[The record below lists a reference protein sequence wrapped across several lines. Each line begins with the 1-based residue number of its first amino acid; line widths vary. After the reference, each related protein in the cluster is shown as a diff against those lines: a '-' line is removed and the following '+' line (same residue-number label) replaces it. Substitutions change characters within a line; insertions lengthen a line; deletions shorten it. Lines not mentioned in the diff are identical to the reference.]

1 MFLFPQQALLAR
13 PLPKSKVYQFAK
25 PSSAVKELFVR
36 QIDSIVWQYKL
47 APETINLPATASVEE
62 IQIFDIALKGSECDL
77 AVLRCIDTA
86 IPFKL
91 FYRVFK
97 GNSVRLTAAYKQIA
111 NDKVGIEGYF
121 SSDWLPADTP
131 CQPLPIALNLQSL
144 YEQMMQ
150 SLLPSS
156 PRQHESL
163 PEQIARLNQLQ
174 QKQSECQ
181 KLEARLAKE
190 KQFNRKVELNSQIRL
205 LKNTIASLKK

>member
-1 MFLFPQQALLAR
+1 VFLFPQQALLAR
-13 PLPKSKVYQFAK
+13 PLPKSKIYQFAK

-36 QIDSIVWQYKL
+36 QIDSIVWKYKL

-62 IQIFDIALKGSECDL
+62 IQIFDIALKGAECDL
-77 AVLRCIDTA
+77 SVLRCIDTA

-97 GNSVRLTAAYKQIA
+97 GDSVRLTAAYKQVT
-111 NDKVGIEGYF
+111 NDKTVIAGYF
-121 SSDWLPADTP
+121 SSDWLPVDTP
-131 CQPLPIALNLQSL
+131 SQALPIALNLQSL

-163 PEQIARLNQLQ
+163 PEQITRLNQLQ
-174 QKQSECQ
+174 QQQTECK
-181 KLEARLAKE
+181 KLESRLAKE

-205 LKNTIASLKK
+205 LKNTIASLNK

>member
-1 MFLFPQQALLAR
+1 M
-13 PLPKSKVYQFAK
+13 
-25 PSSAVKELFVR
+25 
-36 QIDSIVWQYKL
+36 
-47 APETINLPATASVEE
+47 
-62 IQIFDIALKGSECDL
+62 
-77 AVLRCIDTA
+77 A

-97 GNSVRLTAAYKQIA
+97 GDSVRLTAAYKQVT
-111 NDKVGIEGYF
+111 NDKTVIAGYF

-131 CQPLPIALNLQSL
+131 CQALPIALNLQSL

-156 PRQHESL
+156 PRQQESL
-163 PEQIARLNQLQ
+163 SEQIARLNQLQ
-174 QKQSECQ
+174 HQQTECK

-205 LKNTIASLKK
+205 LKNTIASLNK

>member
-1 MFLFPQQALLAR
+1 MFLFPQQASLAR
-13 PLPKSKVYQFAK
+13 PLPKSKIYQYAK
-25 PSSAVKELFVR
+25 PSTAVKELFVR

-62 IQIFDIALKGSECDL
+62 IQIFDIVLKGAECDL
-77 AVLRCIDTA
+77 SVLRCIDTA

-97 GNSVRLTAAYKQIA
+97 GDSVRFTTAYKQVA
-111 NDKVGIEGYF
+111 NDKTVIEGYF
-121 SSDWLPADTP
+121 SSDWLPVDTP
-131 CQPLPIALNLQSL
+131 CQALPIALNLQSL

-156 PRQHESL
+156 PRQQESL

-174 QKQSECQ
+174 QQQTECK

-190 KQFNRKVELNSQIRL
+190 KQFNRKVELNNQLRA
-205 LKNTIASLKK
+205 LKQSIEQLRG